1 MTDMSEEQ
9 QLEAAIR
16 ASLQSTAPKT
26 ARRHDTADSD
36 DFVSLSSD
44 DEEGEG
50 VSEMEQDGGTSESL
64 VRTGLRCREVDS
76 GSRHPLATSGTLSR
90 ANHTTSSSDGG
101 TAHHLT
107 GVGNNHDHL
116 TNRKRKS
123 AGDDFIDSCG
133 PPLKKVLRSDA
144 TEIHLHVKTRAAGR
158 NSGFPRA
165 TLPTTTDLTRSEL
178 RPEKGT
184 VRSSRKGKQRIESA
198 SGAAAPVSSSAAVTV
213 VSVEERLAS
222 GELQRVDV
230 AQLVIRLPDGT
241 RVQKAFL
248 SSSPIEVS
256 EYGNC
261 QTSSHTHV
269 DFVQGFI

>member
-9 QLEAAIR
+9 QMEAAIR

-26 ARRHDTADSD
+26 AHRHDTADSD

-64 VRTGLRCREVDS
+64 VRTGLSSSSRCREVDS
-76 GSRHPLATSGTLSR
+76 GSRHPLATRGTLFR

-101 TAHHLT
+101 TAHHL
-107 GVGNNHDHL
+107 GNNHDHL
-116 TNRKRKS
+116 TRKRKS

-144 TEIHLHVKTRAAGR
+144 TETHLHVKTRAAGR
-158 NSGFPRA
+158 NSGVPRA

-178 RPEKGT
+178 RPEKGA
-184 VRSSRKGKQRIESA
+184 VCSRRKGKQRVESA
-198 SGAAAPVSSSAAVTV
+198 SGAVSSSAAVTV

-222 GELQRVDV
+222 GELQRADV
-230 AQLVIRLPDGT
+230 ARLVIRLPDGT

-261 QTSSHTHV
+261 QTTNYLPIHM
-269 DFVQGFI
+269 